1 MKILLYLVYNKFKSM
16 ELQER
21 FNVLIQGAEIA
32 QKKGV
37 LSLKEAYYA
46 KLAVDALKNNS
57 SIKDA
62 VGILVKV
69 AIVGQKAG
77 AYSLN
82 DAALLHMASDN
93 IDALL
98 VPKTED
104 APVPTTAAP
113 VEQKPKTK
121 KESE

>member
-62 VGILVKV
+62 VNILVKV
-69 AIVGQKAG
+69 ATVGQKAG

-82 DAALLHMASDN
+82 DAALLHMATDN
-93 IDALL
+93 IESLIQ
-98 VPKTED
+98 
-104 APVPTTAAP
+104 APQQVEQPVQTTATP
-113 VEQKPKTK
+113 VEKNPKK